1 MCNPTELCAKRCDK
15 IFVTP
20 LLYLE
25 NVRIVAFVIGY
36 IIKNDICVDECKG
49 VEINPSMLR
58 IVDTA
63 NQYHL
68 WELPEGQPVGI
79 GFK

>member
-1 MCNPTELCAKRCDK
+1 M
-15 IFVTP
+15 
-20 LLYLE
+20 
-25 NVRIVAFVIGY
+25 RIIAFVIGY
-36 IIKNDICVDECKG
+36 IIKNDTCVDECKG